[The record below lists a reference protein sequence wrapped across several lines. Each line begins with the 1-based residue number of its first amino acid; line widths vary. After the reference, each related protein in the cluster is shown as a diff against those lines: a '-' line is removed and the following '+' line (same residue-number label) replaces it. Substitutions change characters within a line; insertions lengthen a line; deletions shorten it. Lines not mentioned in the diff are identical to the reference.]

1 MRIVHYRQGDHTSL
15 AARRGEDL
23 IDLGKVAPD
32 LPMDL
37 ARLLELGALA
47 DLEGKLDGA
56 GADALVEGDIEY
68 LPPLANPGKIIC
80 IGVNYQDHAAESG
93 HELPDYPIVFLRV
106 GTTFVGHGQPLIR
119 PLSSEQ
125 FDYEGEMVAVIGKAG
140 RHIPKERAHDHVAG
154 YSVFNEASVRDIQLR
169 TSQWTMGK
177 NFDGSG
183 GFGPDFVSA
192 GEVPAGGA
200 GLSIQTRLNG
210 EVVQDSNTKHM
221 IFPVDDLVAVVSS
234 AMTLNPGDIIVTGTP
249 QGIGMF
255 REPQVWMKDGD
266 VCEVEI
272 EGIGCLSN
280 PVRDET

>member
-1 MRIVHYRQGDHTSL
+1 MRVVHYRQGDRTSL

-23 IDLGKVAPD
+23 IDLSKVAPD
-32 LPMDL
+32 LPMNL
-37 ARLLELGALA
+37 VRLLELDAL
-47 DLEGKLDGA
+47 DGLEGKLDGA
-56 GADALVEGDIEY
+56 GAEALVEGDFEY
-68 LPPLANPGKIIC
+68 LPPLAHPGKIIC
-80 IGVNYQDHAAESG
+80 IGVNYKDHAAESG

-106 GTTFVGHGQPLIR
+106 NSTLVGHDQPLIR

-154 YSVFNEASVRDIQLR
+154 YSVFNEASVRDFQLR
-169 TSQWTMGK
+169 TSQWTVGK

-192 GEVPAGGA
+192 GEVPPGGA

-210 EVVQDSNTKHM
+210 QVVQDSNTGHM
-221 IFPVDDLVAVVSS
+221 IFPVDDLIAIVSG

-255 REPQVWMKDGD
+255 REPQLWMKDGD

>member
-1 MRIVHYRQGDHTSL
+1 MRIVHYRQGSRSSL

-47 DLEGKLDGA
+47 GLEAKLDGA
-56 GADALVEGDIEY
+56 GAEALVEGDIEY
-68 LPPLANPGKIIC
+68 LPPLSQPGKIIC
-80 IGVNYQDHAAESG
+80 IGVNYKDHAAESG
-93 HELPDYPIVFLRV
+93 HDLPDYPIVFLRV
-106 GTTFVGHGQPLIR
+106 NTTFVGHGQPLIR
-119 PLSSEQ
+119 PLSSAQ

-140 RHIPKERAHDHVAG
+140 RHIPKERAHDHIAG
-154 YSVFNEASVRDIQLR
+154 YSVFNEASVRDFQLR
-169 TSQWTMGK
+169 TSQWTIGK

-183 GFGPDFVSA
+183 GFGPDFVTA
-192 GEVPAGGA
+192 GEVPPGGA

-210 EVVQDSNTKHM
+210 QVVQDSNTRHM
-221 IFPVDDLVAVVSS
+221 IFPVDELVAILSA
-234 AMTLNPGDIIVTGTP
+234 AMTLNPGDMIVTGTP

-255 REPQVWMKDGD
+255 REPQLWMKDGD
-266 VCEVEI
+266 LCEVEI